1 VLFHDLDGSNED
13 LDLNWKRLH
22 NMAYPLVD
30 EQLAK
35 LAMAGKWK
43 NKPIHLDLGTFLLY
57 ALDKDLPH

>member
-1 VLFHDLDGSNED
+1 
-13 LDLNWKRLH
+13 
-22 NMAYPLVD
+22 MAYPLVD